1 MVLSCPHLCRVIDQL
16 MLSHIQFVF
25 GGGRFGGLNVFQIQV
40 FNSYDVSL
48 LGLQLFVIF
57 LMCETL
63 YV

>member
-1 MVLSCPHLCRVIDQL
+1 L